1 MKTITDDPDGF
12 FDNGGWSFL
21 EPESDAEDEE
31 DEEDEDD
38 AYVPSDDSGEEEASS
53 EEDSEESNWED
64 EESGN
69 NFDQI
74 LLNLSGDNL
83 SGMEKKK

>member
-74 LLNLSGDNL
+74 WLNFSGDNL

>member
-1 MKTITDDPDGF
+1 MIPRDFLIMVDGVS
-12 FDNGGWSFL
+12 W

-38 AYVPSDDSGEEEASS
+38 AYIPSDDTGEEEASS

-64 EESGN
+64 EESGTLKFCFMMTFD
-69 NFDQI
+69 NFFFSR
-74 LLNLSGDNL
+74 LLL
-83 SGMEKKK
+83 